1 MRTEIIEADFS
12 LLIGNTTLKKGLAV
26 LNFGRNTLELG
37 GKKLNLMQTQSGHY
51 SMNVEVST
59 SSERLK
65 TDEVICLAVAETEE
79 LTEKEIKKLHHYWG
93 HCRVDKLS
101 KLIQDAGR
109 LTKPVMA
116 CLEKLKESCESCR
129 VFKNRVPRQVV
140 SIPRATR
147 RNQIVT
153 VDLKEGQDG
162 RYILYIIDMFTR
174 FTFGDFIKVKK
185 SVTVAECLLKKWI
198 LEFGK
203 MDTLHSNRGSEFN
216 SEELTRIAEY
226 LNIKQTFTAAHSPN
240 QNWTVL

>member
-1 MRTEIIEADFS
+1 M
-12 LLIGNTTLKKGLAV
+12 
-26 LNFGRNTLELG
+26 
-37 GKKLNLMQTQSGHY
+37 
-51 SMNVEVST
+51 
-59 SSERLK
+59 
-65 TDEVICLAVAETEE
+65 
-79 LTEKEIKKLHHYWG
+79 
-93 HCRVDKLS
+93 
-101 KLIQDAGR
+101 
-109 LTKPVMA
+109 
-116 CLEKLKESCESCR
+116 
-129 VFKNRVPRQVV
+129 V

-203 MDTLHSNRGSEFN
+203 MDTLHSNRGSQFN